1 MKSLKT
7 VRCQSCQGGMKIDR
21 HAEAG
26 ICGWCL
32 LGMAK
37 SIERKHGV
45 LSTAKRWR
53 YTDSKSP
60 LSPASAALN
69 PDYRENCRARIA
81 GRRERAENESGV
93 LR

>member
-1 MKSLKT
+1 MKSLLKAP
-7 VRCQSCQGGMKIDR
+7 CASCGGSMEIDR
-21 HAEAG
+21 QAETG
-26 ICGWCL
+26 VCGWCL

-60 LSPASAALN
+60 LSPAIAALN
-69 PDYRENCRARIA
+69 PDYRENCRLRVE
-81 GRRERAENESGV
+81 GRREKTKDLQNVA
-93 LR
+93 